1 VAKDNLA
8 SHCLMIYPKKISF
21 VLLKAFIGPFII
33 TFLVS
38 LFIFELQFIWLYID
52 DLLGKDLEFMV
63 ILKLLIFASARIVN
77 MALPLAVLMSS
88 IMTIGAL
95 SEHNELTAMKSAGIS
110 LNRIFRPLIIFIS
123 IIALSAFVF
132 ANNIWPVAN
141 LKFRTLLFSIV
152 QQKPAL
158 NLEEGTFYNGIEG
171 ISIRVNKKDAETGT
185 LHDVLI
191 YDHRDPGRGSKS
203 VIRAESGNMEQTDDK
218 RWLILTLN
226 NGYTY
231 DEVEEKNK
239 RVKKYPALRSQ
250 FKQMTLRID
259 ISSLFFNKDD
269 EEVFKN
275 AYEMMT
281 ILQLDQAL
289 DGFKIKEDSLRQLW
303 FSNNTKKLRLEE
315 VENQTGNS
323 QKAKSMM
330 GQLPVSIQYQAA
342 SLAMDETRKD
352 IVQTQRAKIE
362 FEENRRLENRH
373 RIEWHRKFF
382 LAISCW
388 VLFFIGAPLGAILRK
403 GGLGLPS
410 VIALLLFIVFE
421 VLTIAGEK
429 MTKAFIVEP
438 WLGIWLSTIV
448 MAPVCF
454 VLMHNANREKKW
466 SLPQIKMPKS
476 WRFSL
481 KSKA

>member
-1 VAKDNLA
+1 MAKDNLA
-8 SHCLMIYPKKISF
+8 SHCLMIYPKKISL
-21 VLLKAFIGPFII
+21 VLLKAFIGPFIV

-52 DLLGKDLEFMV
+52 DLLGKDLEFTLIV
-63 ILKLLIFASARIVN
+63 QLLIFASARIVN

-110 LNRIFRPLIIFIS
+110 LNRIFRPLIVFIS
-123 IIALSAFVF
+123 VIALSAFLF

-171 ISIRVNKKDAETGT
+171 ISIRVNKKDPETGT
-185 LHDVLI
+185 LYDVLI
-191 YDHRDPGRGSKS
+191 YDHRDPGRGNKS
-203 VIRAESGNMEQTDDK
+203 VIRSEQGKMEQTEDK

-239 RVKKYPALRSQ
+239 RVKKHPALQSH
-250 FKQMTLRID
+250 FKEMTLRID
-259 ISSLFFNKDD
+259 ISSLFFSKDD

-281 ILQLDQAL
+281 ISQLEHAL
-289 DGFKIKEDSLRQLW
+289 TDFEIKTDSLQNQW
-303 FSNNTKKLRLEE
+303 QKSNVQKLRINFNEM
-315 VENQTGNS
+315 ENSKGPSKN
-323 QKAKSMM
+323 MM
-330 GQLPVSIQYQAA
+330 NQLPLSIQYQAV
-342 SLAMDETRKD
+342 SMAMDETRKD
-352 IVQTQRAKIE
+352 IVQAQKARIE
-362 FEENRRLENRH
+362 LEENRRLENRH

-410 VIALLLFIVFE
+410 VIALLLFILFE

-429 MTKAFIVEP
+429 MTKAYIVEP

-454 VLMHNANREKKW
+454 ILMHNANREKKW
-466 SLPQIKMPKS
+466 SMPQVQKLRSM
-476 WRFSL
+476 RFN
-481 KSKA
+481 SKRKA

>member
-1 VAKDNLA
+1 MAKDNLA
-8 SHCLMIYPKKISF
+8 SHCLMIYPKKISL
-21 VLLKAFIGPFII
+21 VLLKAFTGPFIV

-52 DLLGKDLEFMV
+52 DLLGKDLEFMLIV
-63 ILKLLIFASARIVN
+63 QLLVYASARIVN

-110 LNRIFRPLIIFIS
+110 LNRIFRPLIVFIS
-123 IIALSAFVF
+123 IIAFSAFVF

-171 ISIRVNKKDAETGT
+171 ISIRVNRKEPETGI

-191 YDHRDPGRGSKS
+191 YDHRDPRRGNKS
-203 VIRAESGNMEQTDDK
+203 VIRAENGRMEQTEDK

-239 RVKKYPALRSQ
+239 RVKKLPALQSH
-250 FKQMTLRID
+250 FTEMTLRID

-281 ILQLDQAL
+281 IAQLDKAIQ
-289 DGFKIKEDSLRQLW
+289 DFDIKQDSLQNQWYRI
-303 FSNNTKKLRLEE
+303 NTQKCRLNFDQPASKE
-315 VENQTGNS
+315 T
-323 QKAKSMM
+323 KSMM
-330 GQLPVSIQYQAA
+330 SQLPLSIQYQAA

-352 IVQTQRAKIE
+352 IVQAQKARIE
-362 FEENRRLENRH
+362 LEENKRLKNRH

-410 VIALLLFIVFE
+410 VIALLLFILFE

-429 MTKAFIVEP
+429 MTKAYIVEP

-454 VLMHNANREKKW
+454 LLMHNANREKKW
-466 SLPQIKMPKS
+466 SAPQLPQFKWIAALK
-476 WRFSL
+476 

>member
-8 SHCLMIYPKKISF
+8 SHCLMIYPKKISL
-21 VLLKAFIGPFII
+21 VLLKAFIGPFIV

-52 DLLGKDLEFMV
+52 DLLGKDLEFTLIV
-63 ILKLLIFASARIVN
+63 QLLIFASARIVN

-110 LNRIFRPLIIFIS
+110 LNRIFRPLIVFIS
-123 IIALSAFVF
+123 VIALSAFLF

-171 ISIRVNKKDAETGT
+171 ISIRVNKKDPETGT

-191 YDHRDPGRGSKS
+191 YDHRDPGRGNKS
-203 VIRAESGNMEQTDDK
+203 VIRSEQGKMEQTEDK
-218 RWLILTLN
+218 RWLILTLS

-239 RVKKYPALRSQ
+239 RVKKHPALQSH
-250 FKQMTLRID
+250 FKEMTLRID
-259 ISSLFFNKDD
+259 ISSLFFSKDD

-281 ILQLDQAL
+281 ISQLEKAL
-289 DGFKIKEDSLRQLW
+289 TDFEIKTDSLQNLW
-303 FSNNTKKLRLEE
+303 QKSNVQKLRINFDDI
-315 VENQTGNS
+315 ENS
-323 QKAKSMM
+323 KSPSKNMM
-330 GQLPVSIQYQAA
+330 SQLPLSIQYQAV
-342 SLAMDETRKD
+342 SMAMDETRKD
-352 IVQTQRAKIE
+352 VVQAQKVRIE
-362 FEENRRLENRH
+362 LEENKRLENRH

-410 VIALLLFIVFE
+410 VIALLLFILFE

-429 MTKAFIVEP
+429 MTKAYIVEP

-454 VLMHNANREKKW
+454 ILMHNANREKKW
-466 SLPQIKMPKS
+466 SMPQFQKLKAM
-476 WRFSL
+476 RFNL
-481 KSKA
+481 KRKA

>member
-1 VAKDNLA
+1 
-8 SHCLMIYPKKISF
+8 
-21 VLLKAFIGPFII
+21 
-33 TFLVS
+33 

-52 DLLGKDLEFMV
+52 DLLGKDLDFTLIV
-63 ILKLLIFASARIVN
+63 QLLIFASARIVN

-110 LNRIFRPLIIFIS
+110 LNRIFRPLIFFIS
-123 IIALSAFVF
+123 VIALSAFFF

-171 ISIRVNKKDAETGT
+171 ISIRVNKKDPETGT
-185 LHDVLI
+185 LYDVLI
-191 YDHRDPGRGSKS
+191 YDHRDPGRGNKS
-203 VIRAESGNMEQTDDK
+203 VIRSEKGKMEQTDDK

-239 RVKKYPALRSQ
+239 RVKKHPALQSH
-250 FKQMTLRID
+250 FKEMTLRID
-259 ISSLFFNKDD
+259 ISSLFFSKDD

-281 ILQLDQAL
+281 ISQLDKAL
-289 DGFKIKEDSLRQLW
+289 TDFEIKTDSLRNHWHQ
-303 FSNNTKKLRLEE
+303 SNIQKLRINPNDFQNTNAPSKNML
-315 VENQTGNS
+315 N
-323 QKAKSMM
+323 
-330 GQLPVSIQYQAA
+330 QLPLSIQYQAV
-342 SLAMDETRKD
+342 SMAMDETRKD
-352 IVQTQRAKIE
+352 VVQAQKARIE
-362 FEENRRLENRH
+362 LDENKRLENRH

-410 VIALLLFIVFE
+410 VIALLLFILFE

-429 MTKAFIVEP
+429 MTKAYILEP

-454 VLMHNANREKKW
+454 ILMHNANREKKW
-466 SLPQIKMPKS
+466 SMPQIQILKAM
-476 WRFSL
+476 RFNS

>member
-1 VAKDNLA
+1 
-8 SHCLMIYPKKISF
+8 M
-21 VLLKAFIGPFII
+21 LKAFIGPFIV

-52 DLLGKDLEFMV
+52 DLLGKDLEFTLIV
-63 ILKLLIFASARIVN
+63 QLLIFASARIVN

-110 LNRIFRPLIIFIS
+110 LNRIFRPLIVFIS
-123 IIALSAFVF
+123 VIALSAFLF

-171 ISIRVNKKDAETGT
+171 ISIRVNKKDPETGT
-185 LHDVLI
+185 LYDVLI
-191 YDHRDPGRGSKS
+191 YDHRDPGRGNKS
-203 VIRAESGNMEQTDDK
+203 VIRSEKGRMEQTEDK

-239 RVKKYPALRSQ
+239 RIKKYPALQSH
-250 FKQMTLRID
+250 FKEMTLRID
-259 ISSLFFNKDD
+259 ISSLFFSKDD

-281 ILQLDQAL
+281 ISQLENAL
-289 DGFKIKEDSLRQLW
+289 TDFESKSDSLRNQW
-303 FSNNTKKLRLEE
+303 HQNNIQKLRINFID
-315 VENQTGNS
+315 VENSNGQSKN
-323 QKAKSMM
+323 MM
-330 GQLPVSIQYQAA
+330 SQLPLSIKYQAV
-342 SLAMDETRKD
+342 SMAMDETRKD
-352 IVQTQRAKIE
+352 FVQTQRAKIE
-362 FEENRRLENRH
+362 LDENKRLENRH

-410 VIALLLFIVFE
+410 VIALLLFILFE

-429 MTKAFIVEP
+429 MTKAYIVEP

-454 VLMHNANREKKW
+454 ILMNNANREKNW
-466 SLPQIKMPKS
+466 SMPQFQKLKAM
-476 WRFSL
+476 RFNL
-481 KSKA
+481 KRKA

>member
-1 VAKDNLA
+1 
-8 SHCLMIYPKKISF
+8 MIYPKKISL
-21 VLLKAFIGPFII
+21 VLLKAFIGPFIV

-52 DLLGKDLEFMV
+52 DLLGKDLEFTLIV
-63 ILKLLIFASARIVN
+63 QLLIFASARIVN

-110 LNRIFRPLIIFIS
+110 LNRIFRPLIVFIS
-123 IIALSAFVF
+123 VIALSAFLF

-171 ISIRVNKKDAETGT
+171 ISIRVNKKDPETGT

-191 YDHRDPGRGSKS
+191 YDHRDPGRGNKS
-203 VIRAESGNMEQTDDK
+203 VIRSEQGKMEQTEDK
-218 RWLILTLN
+218 RWLILTLS

-239 RVKKYPALRSQ
+239 RVKKHPALQSH
-250 FKQMTLRID
+250 FKEMTLRID
-259 ISSLFFNKDD
+259 ISSLFFSKDD

-281 ILQLDQAL
+281 ISQLEKAL
-289 DGFKIKEDSLRQLW
+289 TDFEIKTDSLQNLW
-303 FSNNTKKLRLEE
+303 QKSNVQKLRINFDDI
-315 VENQTGNS
+315 ENS
-323 QKAKSMM
+323 KSPSKNMM
-330 GQLPVSIQYQAA
+330 SQLPLSIQYQAV
-342 SLAMDETRKD
+342 SMAMDETRKD
-352 IVQTQRAKIE
+352 VVQAQKVRIE
-362 FEENRRLENRH
+362 LEENKRLENRH

-410 VIALLLFIVFE
+410 VIALLLFILFE

-429 MTKAFIVEP
+429 MTKAYIVEP

-454 VLMHNANREKKW
+454 ILMHNANREKKW
-466 SLPQIKMPKS
+466 SMPQFQKLKAM
-476 WRFSL
+476 RFNL
-481 KSKA
+481 KRKA

>member
-1 VAKDNLA
+1 
-8 SHCLMIYPKKISF
+8 M
-21 VLLKAFIGPFII
+21 LKAFIGPFII

-52 DLLGKDLEFMV
+52 DLLGKDLEFMLIV
-63 ILKLLIFASARIVN
+63 QLLIFASARIVN

-110 LNRIFRPLIIFIS
+110 LNRIFRPLIVFIS

-171 ISIRVNKKDAETGT
+171 ISIRVNNKDADTGT

-191 YDHRDPGRGSKS
+191 YDHRDPGRGNKS
-203 VIRAESGNMEQTDDK
+203 VIRSEKGRMEQTEDK

-231 DEVEEKNK
+231 DELEEKNK
-239 RVKKYPALRSQ
+239 RVKKYPALQSH
-250 FKQMTLRID
+250 FKEMTLRID
-259 ISSLFFNKDD
+259 ISSLFFSKDD

-281 ILQLDQAL
+281 IAQLENAL
-289 DGFKIKEDSLRQLW
+289 TDFDSKKDSLRNQW
-303 FSNNTKKLRLEE
+303 HQNNIQKLRLNFTES
-315 VENQTGNS
+315 NKATGKN
-323 QKAKSMM
+323 MM
-330 GQLPVSIQYQAA
+330 AQLPLSIQYQAT
-342 SLAMDETRKD
+342 SMAMDETRKD
-352 IVQTQRAKIE
+352 FVQAQKAKIE
-362 FEENRRLENRH
+362 LEENKRLENRH

-410 VIALLLFIVFE
+410 VIALLLFILFE

-429 MTKAFIVEP
+429 MTKAYILEP

-454 VLMHNANREKKW
+454 ILMHNANREKKW
-466 SLPQIKMPKS
+466 SMPQFQILKAMRLS
-476 WRFSL
+476 I
-481 KSKA
+481 KSKS

>member
-1 VAKDNLA
+1 MAKDNLA
-8 SHCLMIYPKKISF
+8 SHCLMIYPKKISL

-52 DLLGKDLEFMV
+52 DLLGKDLEFTLIV
-63 ILKLLIFASARIVN
+63 QLLIFASARIVN

-110 LNRIFRPLIIFIS
+110 LNRIFRPLIVFIS

-171 ISIRVNKKDAETGT
+171 ISIRVNKKDADTGT

-191 YDHRDPGRGSKS
+191 YDHRDPGRGNKS
-203 VIRAESGNMEQTDDK
+203 VIRSEKGRMEQTEDK

-231 DEVEEKNK
+231 DELEEKNK
-239 RVKKYPALRSQ
+239 RVKKYPALQSH
-250 FKQMTLRID
+250 FKEMTLRID
-259 ISSLFFNKDD
+259 ISSLFFSKDD

-281 ILQLDQAL
+281 IAQLENAL
-289 DGFKIKEDSLRQLW
+289 TDFDSKKDSLRNQW
-303 FSNNTKKLRLEE
+303 HQNNIQKLRLNFTES
-315 VENQTGNS
+315 NKATGKN
-323 QKAKSMM
+323 MM
-330 GQLPVSIQYQAA
+330 AQLPLSIQYQAT
-342 SLAMDETRKD
+342 SMAMDETRKD
-352 IVQTQRAKIE
+352 FVQAQKAKIE
-362 FEENRRLENRH
+362 LEENKRLENRH

-410 VIALLLFIVFE
+410 VIALLLFILFE

-429 MTKAFIVEP
+429 MTKAYILEP

-454 VLMHNANREKKW
+454 ILMHNANREKKW
-466 SLPQIKMPKS
+466 SMPQFQILKAMRLS
-476 WRFSL
+476 I
-481 KSKA
+481 KSKS

>member
-8 SHCLMIYPKKISF
+8 SHCLMIYPKKISL

-52 DLLGKDLEFMV
+52 DLLGKDLEFMLIV
-63 ILKLLIFASARIVN
+63 QLLIFASARIVN

-110 LNRIFRPLIIFIS
+110 LNRIFRPLIVFIS

-171 ISIRVNKKDAETGT
+171 ISIRVNKKDADTGT

-191 YDHRDPGRGSKS
+191 YDHRDPGRGNKS
-203 VIRAESGNMEQTDDK
+203 VIRSEKGRMEQTEDK

-231 DEVEEKNK
+231 DELEEKNK
-239 RVKKYPALRSQ
+239 RVKKYPALQSH
-250 FKQMTLRID
+250 FKEMTLRID
-259 ISSLFFNKDD
+259 ISSLFFSKDD

-281 ILQLDQAL
+281 IAQLENAL
-289 DGFKIKEDSLRQLW
+289 TDFDSKKDSLRNQW
-303 FSNNTKKLRLEE
+303 HQNNIQKLRLNFTES
-315 VENQTGNS
+315 NKATGKN
-323 QKAKSMM
+323 MM
-330 GQLPVSIQYQAA
+330 AQLPLSIQYQAT
-342 SLAMDETRKD
+342 SMAMDETRKD
-352 IVQTQRAKIE
+352 FVQAQKAKIE
-362 FEENRRLENRH
+362 LEENKRLENRH

-410 VIALLLFIVFE
+410 VIALLLFILFE

-429 MTKAFIVEP
+429 MTKAYILEP

-454 VLMHNANREKKW
+454 ILMHNANREKKW
-466 SLPQIKMPKS
+466 SMPQFQILKAMRLS
-476 WRFSL
+476 I
-481 KSKA
+481 KSKS

>member
-1 VAKDNLA
+1 
-8 SHCLMIYPKKISF
+8 
-21 VLLKAFIGPFII
+21 
-33 TFLVS
+33 
-38 LFIFELQFIWLYID
+38 
-52 DLLGKDLEFMV
+52 
-63 ILKLLIFASARIVN
+63 LIV
-77 MALPLAVLMSS
+77 
-88 IMTIGAL
+88 
-95 SEHNELTAMKSAGIS
+95 
-110 LNRIFRPLIIFIS
+110 FIS
-123 IIALSAFVF
+123 VIAFSAFLF

-171 ISIRVNKKDAETGT
+171 ISIRVNKKDPETGI

-191 YDHRDPGRGSKS
+191 YDHRDPGRGNKS
-203 VIRAESGNMEQTDDK
+203 VIRSEQGKMEQTEDK

-239 RVKKYPALRSQ
+239 RVKKHPALQSH
-250 FKQMTLRID
+250 FKEMTLRID
-259 ISSLFFNKDD
+259 ISSLFFSKDD

-281 ILQLDQAL
+281 ISQLEMAL
-289 DGFKIKEDSLRQLW
+289 ANFENKTDSLRNQW
-303 FSNNTKKLRLEE
+303 QKNNIQKLRL
-315 VENQTGNS
+315 NFADSISAHSSG
-323 QKAKSMM
+323 KSLMS
-330 GQLPVSIQYQAA
+330 QLPLSIQYQAV

-352 IVQTQRAKIE
+352 VVQAQKARIE
-362 FEENRRLENRH
+362 LEENRRLENRH

-410 VIALLLFIVFE
+410 VIALLLFILFE

-429 MTKAFIVEP
+429 MTKAYIVEP

-448 MAPVCF
+448 MAPICII
-454 VLMHNANREKKW
+454 LMHNANREKKW
-466 SLPQIKMPKS
+466 SMPQFNKLKAL
-476 WRFSL
+476 RFSF
-481 KSKA
+481 KSQA

>member
-1 VAKDNLA
+1 
-8 SHCLMIYPKKISF
+8 MIYPKKISL

-52 DLLGKDLEFMV
+52 DLLGKDLEFLV
-63 ILKLLIFASARIVN
+63 ILKLLVFASARIVN

-110 LNRIFRPLIIFIS
+110 LNKIFRPLILFIS
-123 IIALSAFVF
+123 VIALSAFVF

-171 ISIRVNKKDAETGT
+171 ISIRVNKKDPESGI
-185 LHDVLI
+185 LKDVLI

-203 VIRAESGNMEQTDDK
+203 VIRAESGIMEQTDDK

-226 NGYTY
+226 NGHTY

-239 RVKKYPALRSQ
+239 RVKKYPAIQSH
-250 FKQMTLRID
+250 FKEMTMRID

-281 ILQLDQAL
+281 ILQLDHAL
-289 DGFKIKEDSLRQLW
+289 DGFKVKEDSLRQLW
-303 FSNNTKKLRLEE
+303 VNNNTKKLRLSEDE
-315 VENQTGNS
+315 KKVNPSGEQ
-323 QKAKSMM
+323 KSMM
-330 GQLPVSIQYQAA
+330 EQLPISIQYQVA

-352 IVQTQRAKIE
+352 VVQMQKAKIE
-362 FEENRRLENRH
+362 LEENKRLENRH

-466 SLPQIKMPKS
+466 SLPQFKFSKT
-476 WRFSL
+476 WRLAL
-481 KSKA
+481 KNKA

>member
-1 VAKDNLA
+1 
-8 SHCLMIYPKKISF
+8 M
-21 VLLKAFIGPFII
+21 LKAFIGPFIV

-52 DLLGKDLEFMV
+52 DLLGKDLEFMIIV
-63 ILKLLIFASARIVN
+63 KLLIFASARIVN

-110 LNRIFRPLIIFIS
+110 LNRIFRPLIVFIS
-123 IIALSAFVF
+123 VIAFSAFLF

-171 ISIRVNKKDAETGT
+171 ISIRVNKKDPETGI

-191 YDHRDPGRGSKS
+191 YDHRDPGRGNKS
-203 VIRAESGNMEQTDDK
+203 VIRSEQGKMEQTEDK

-226 NGYTY
+226 NGFTY

-239 RVKKYPALRSQ
+239 RVKKHPALQSH
-250 FKQMTLRID
+250 FKEMTLRID
-259 ISSLFFNKDD
+259 ISSLFFSKDD

-281 ILQLDQAL
+281 ISQLEMAL
-289 DGFKIKEDSLRQLW
+289 ANFENKTDSLRNQW
-303 FSNNTKKLRLEE
+303 QKNNIQKLRL
-315 VENQTGNS
+315 NFADSISAHSSG
-323 QKAKSMM
+323 KSLMS
-330 GQLPVSIQYQAA
+330 QLPLSIQYQAV

-352 IVQTQRAKIE
+352 VVQAQKARIE
-362 FEENRRLENRH
+362 LEENRRLENRH

-410 VIALLLFIVFE
+410 VIALLLFILFE

-429 MTKAFIVEP
+429 MTKAYIVEP

-448 MAPVCF
+448 MAPICI

-466 SLPQIKMPKS
+466 SMPQFNKLKALRLSFKS
-476 WRFSL
+476 Q
-481 KSKA
+481 A

>member
-1 VAKDNLA
+1 
-8 SHCLMIYPKKISF
+8 M
-21 VLLKAFIGPFII
+21 LKAFIGPFII

-52 DLLGKDLEFMV
+52 DLLGKDLEFTLIV
-63 ILKLLIFASARIVN
+63 QLLIFASARIVN

-110 LNRIFRPLIIFIS
+110 LNRIFRPLIVFIS
-123 IIALSAFVF
+123 VIALSAFLF

-171 ISIRVNKKDAETGT
+171 ISIRVNKKDPETGT
-185 LHDVLI
+185 LYDVLI
-191 YDHRDPGRGSKS
+191 YDHRDPGRGNKS
-203 VIRAESGNMEQTDDK
+203 VIRSEKGRMEQTADK

-239 RVKKYPALRSQ
+239 RVKKHPALQSH
-250 FKQMTLRID
+250 FKEMTLRID
-259 ISSLFFNKDD
+259 ISSLFFSKDD

-281 ILQLDQAL
+281 ISQLEYAL
-289 DGFKIKEDSLRQLW
+289 TDFEIKTDSLQNQW
-303 FSNNTKKLRLEE
+303 QKSNIQKLRINFNELK
-315 VENQTGNS
+315 NS
-323 QKAKSMM
+323 KGPSKNIMN
-330 GQLPVSIQYQAA
+330 QLPLSLQYQAV
-342 SLAMDETRKD
+342 SMAMDETRKD
-352 IVQTQRAKIE
+352 IVQAQKARIE
-362 FEENRRLENRH
+362 LEENRRLENRH

-410 VIALLLFIVFE
+410 VIALLLFIIFE

-429 MTKAFIVEP
+429 MTKAYIVEP

-454 VLMHNANREKKW
+454 ILMHNANREKKW
-466 SLPQIKMPKS
+466 SMPQIQKLKAM
-476 WRFSL
+476 RFI
-481 KSKA
+481 SKRKA

>member
-1 VAKDNLA
+1 
-8 SHCLMIYPKKISF
+8 MIYPKKISL
-21 VLLKAFIGPFII
+21 VLLKAFIGPFIV

-52 DLLGKDLEFMV
+52 DLLGKDLEFTLIV
-63 ILKLLIFASARIVN
+63 QLLIFASARIVN

-110 LNRIFRPLIIFIS
+110 LNRIFRPLILFIS
-123 IIALSAFVF
+123 VIALSAFFF

-171 ISIRVNKKDAETGT
+171 ISIRVNKKDPETGT
-185 LHDVLI
+185 LYDVLI
-191 YDHRDPGRGSKS
+191 YDHRDPGRGNKS
-203 VIRAESGNMEQTDDK
+203 VIRSEQGKMEQTEDK

-239 RVKKYPALRSQ
+239 RVKKHPALQSH
-250 FKQMTLRID
+250 FKEMTLRID
-259 ISSLFFNKDD
+259 ISSLFFSKDD

-281 ILQLDQAL
+281 ISQLENAL
-289 DGFKIKEDSLRQLW
+289 SDFEIKTDSLQNQW
-303 FSNNTKKLRLEE
+303 QTSNIQKLRINFNDN
-315 VENQTGNS
+315 ENSKGSSKN
-323 QKAKSMM
+323 MM
-330 GQLPVSIQYQAA
+330 NQLPLSIQYQAV
-342 SLAMDETRKD
+342 SMAMDETRKD
-352 IVQTQRAKIE
+352 IVQAQKARIE
-362 FEENRRLENRH
+362 LEENKRLENRH

-410 VIALLLFIVFE
+410 VIALLLFILFE

-429 MTKAFIVEP
+429 MTKAYILEP
-438 WLGIWLSTIV
+438 WMGIWLSTIV

-454 VLMHNANREKKW
+454 ILMHNANREKKW
-466 SLPQIKMPKS
+466 SMPQFQKLKAM
-476 WRFSL
+476 RFN
-481 KSKA
+481 SKRKA

>member
-1 VAKDNLA
+1 
-8 SHCLMIYPKKISF
+8 MIYPKKISL

-52 DLLGKDLEFMV
+52 DLLGKDLEFMLIV
-63 ILKLLIFASARIVN
+63 QLLIFASARIVN

-110 LNRIFRPLIIFIS
+110 LNRIFRPLIVFIS

-171 ISIRVNKKDAETGT
+171 ISIRVNKKDADTGT

-191 YDHRDPGRGSKS
+191 YDHRDPGRGNKS
-203 VIRAESGNMEQTDDK
+203 VIRSEKGRMEQTEDK

-231 DEVEEKNK
+231 DELEEKNK
-239 RVKKYPALRSQ
+239 RVKKYPALQSH
-250 FKQMTLRID
+250 FKEMTLRID
-259 ISSLFFNKDD
+259 ISSLFFSKDD

-281 ILQLDQAL
+281 IAQLENAL
-289 DGFKIKEDSLRQLW
+289 TDFDSKKDSLRNQW
-303 FSNNTKKLRLEE
+303 HQNNIQKLRLNFTES
-315 VENQTGNS
+315 NKATGKN
-323 QKAKSMM
+323 MM
-330 GQLPVSIQYQAA
+330 AQLPLSIQYQAT
-342 SLAMDETRKD
+342 SMAMDETRKD
-352 IVQTQRAKIE
+352 FVQAQKAKIE
-362 FEENRRLENRH
+362 LEENKRLENRH

-410 VIALLLFIVFE
+410 VIALLLFILFE

-429 MTKAFIVEP
+429 MTKAYILEP

-454 VLMHNANREKKW
+454 ILMHNANREKKW
-466 SLPQIKMPKS
+466 SMPQFQI
-476 WRFSL
+476 L
-481 KSKA
+481 KSMRLSIKSKS

>member
-1 VAKDNLA
+1 
-8 SHCLMIYPKKISF
+8 MIYPKKISL

-52 DLLGKDLEFMV
+52 DLLGKDLEFMLIV
-63 ILKLLIFASARIVN
+63 QLLIFASARIVN

-110 LNRIFRPLIIFIS
+110 LNRIFRPLIVFIS

-171 ISIRVNKKDAETGT
+171 ISIRVNNKDADTGT

-191 YDHRDPGRGSKS
+191 YDHRDPGRGNKS
-203 VIRAESGNMEQTDDK
+203 VIRSEKGRMEQTEDK

-231 DEVEEKNK
+231 DELEEKNK
-239 RVKKYPALRSQ
+239 RVKKYPALQSH
-250 FKQMTLRID
+250 FKEMTLRID
-259 ISSLFFNKDD
+259 ISSLFFSKDD

-281 ILQLDQAL
+281 IAQLENAL
-289 DGFKIKEDSLRQLW
+289 TDFDSKKDSLRNQW
-303 FSNNTKKLRLEE
+303 HQNNIQKLRLNFTES
-315 VENQTGNS
+315 NKATGKN
-323 QKAKSMM
+323 MM
-330 GQLPVSIQYQAA
+330 AQLPLSIQYQAT
-342 SLAMDETRKD
+342 SMAMDETRKD
-352 IVQTQRAKIE
+352 FVQAQKAKIE
-362 FEENRRLENRH
+362 LEENKRLENRH

-410 VIALLLFIVFE
+410 VIALLLFILFE

-429 MTKAFIVEP
+429 MTKAYILEP

-454 VLMHNANREKKW
+454 ILMHNANREKKW
-466 SLPQIKMPKS
+466 SMPQFQILKAMRLS
-476 WRFSL
+476 I
-481 KSKA
+481 KSKS

>member
-1 VAKDNLA
+1 MAKDNLA
-8 SHCLMIYPKKISF
+8 SHCLMIYPKKISL

-52 DLLGKDLEFMV
+52 DLLGKDLEFMLIV
-63 ILKLLIFASARIVN
+63 QLLIFASARIVN

-110 LNRIFRPLIIFIS
+110 LNRIFRPLIVFIS

-171 ISIRVNKKDAETGT
+171 ISIRVNKKDADTGT

-191 YDHRDPGRGSKS
+191 YDHRDPGRGNKS
-203 VIRAESGNMEQTDDK
+203 VIRSEKGRMEQTEDK

-226 NGYTY
+226 NGHTY
-231 DEVEEKNK
+231 DELEEKNK
-239 RVKKYPALRSQ
+239 RVKKYPALQSH
-250 FKQMTLRID
+250 FKEMTLRID
-259 ISSLFFNKDD
+259 ISSLFFSKDD

-281 ILQLDQAL
+281 IAQLENAL
-289 DGFKIKEDSLRQLW
+289 TDFDSKKDSLRNQW
-303 FSNNTKKLRLEE
+303 HQNNIQKLRL
-315 VENQTGNS
+315 NFTDSN
-323 QKAKSMM
+323 KAIGKNMM
-330 GQLPVSIQYQAA
+330 AQLPLSVQYQAT
-342 SLAMDETRKD
+342 SMAMDETRKD
-352 IVQTQRAKIE
+352 SVQAQKAKIE
-362 FEENRRLENRH
+362 LEENKRLENRH

-410 VIALLLFIVFE
+410 VIALLLFILFE

-429 MTKAFIVEP
+429 MTKAYILEP

-454 VLMHNANREKKW
+454 ILMHNANREKKW
-466 SLPQIKMPKS
+466 SMPQFQILKAMRLS
-476 WRFSL
+476 I
-481 KSKA
+481 KSKS

>member
-1 VAKDNLA
+1 MAKDNLA
-8 SHCLMIYPKKISF
+8 SHSLMIYPKKISL

-52 DLLGKDLEFMV
+52 DLLGKDLEFMLIV
-63 ILKLLIFASARIVN
+63 QLLIFASARIVN

-110 LNRIFRPLIIFIS
+110 LNRIFRPLIVFIS

-171 ISIRVNKKDAETGT
+171 ISIRVNKKDADTGT

-191 YDHRDPGRGSKS
+191 YDHRDPGRGNKS
-203 VIRAESGNMEQTDDK
+203 VIRSEKGRMEQTEDK

-231 DEVEEKNK
+231 DELEEKNK
-239 RVKKYPALRSQ
+239 RVKKHPALQSHFRE
-250 FKQMTLRID
+250 MTLRID
-259 ISSLFFNKDD
+259 ISSLFFSKDD
-269 EEVFKN
+269 EEIFKN

-281 ILQLDQAL
+281 IAQLDNAL
-289 DGFKIKEDSLRQLW
+289 TDFDSKKDSLRNQW
-303 FSNNTKKLRLEE
+303 QQNNIQKLRLNFTES
-315 VENQTGNS
+315 NMAIGKN
-323 QKAKSMM
+323 MM
-330 GQLPVSIQYQAA
+330 AQLPLSIQYQAT
-342 SLAMDETRKD
+342 SMAMDETRKD
-352 IVQTQRAKIE
+352 FVQAQKAKIE
-362 FEENRRLENRH
+362 LEENKRLENRH

-410 VIALLLFIVFE
+410 VIALLLFILFE

-429 MTKAFIVEP
+429 MTKAYILEP

-448 MAPVCF
+448 MAPVCLI
-454 VLMHNANREKKW
+454 LMHNANREKKW
-466 SLPQIKMPKS
+466 SMPQFQILKAM
-476 WRFSL
+476 RL
-481 KSKA
+481 IIKSKS